1 MFIYSVE
8 EIRPGNYLK
17 DMDGVFM
24 KVVEIKGST
33 VEVISYMKPLNIEVL
48 TEAYYRELMG
58 VPLTE
63 KVVIRAGFVW
73 SGDRFRKGNVA
84 LLQGGETW
92 IVYVNNGVRYRVKCL
107 HELQNIYFDL
117 VGDELIR

>member
-1 MFIYSVE
+1 MFIYNVE

-17 DMDGVFM
+17 DIDGVFM

-33 VEVISYMKPLNIEVL
+33 VEVISYMKPLNIEVP

-63 KVVIRAGFVW
+63 NRVRVEWRSFPKGGCSVAAR
-73 SGDRFRKGNVA
+73 RGNVDCICK
-84 LLQGGETW
+84 QRGETP
-92 IVYVNNGVRYRVKCL
+92 GEML
-107 HELQNIYFDL
+107 T
-117 VGDELIR
+117 